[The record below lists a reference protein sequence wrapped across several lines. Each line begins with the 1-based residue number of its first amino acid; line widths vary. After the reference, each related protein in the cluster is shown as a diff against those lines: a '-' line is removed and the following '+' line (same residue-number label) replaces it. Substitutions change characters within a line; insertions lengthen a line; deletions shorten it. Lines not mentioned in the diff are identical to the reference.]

1 MATELFNGFIRLDN
15 FPLDERSIFSNYQDA
30 NDYAATDPTAYA
42 GQIIAVVNEIDRE
55 VSIYNLIFSSD
66 ESRNFDLQGIAG
78 SGNGTVEFI
87 NGLAPIGD
95 TGNVIITASDITIS
109 TEDARTI
116 AEAFATFDSISETEI
131 ELLFSKI
138 INVERITGLATEQIQ
153 DPSDAV
159 NLEYLQQTQ
168 ATIMTGATRT
178 VQATLTNAGRNNSS
192 PDWYDFKNGD
202 IINRITVKIIEPY
215 QEVGIRLKIG
225 SYTLVEPDDIFET
238 EIGTYIVEP
247 SLKLSLLTPR
257 SLEVVLDGTSTTG
270 SATVYIEFTQN
281 PYDSIQ

>member
-15 FPLDERSIFSNYQDA
+15 FPLDERSIFSSYEEA
-30 NDYAATDPTAYA
+30 NNYAADDPTAYA
-42 GQIIAVVNEIDRE
+42 GQILAVVNESDRE

-66 ESRNFDLQGIAG
+66 ESRNFGLQGIAG

-87 NGLAPIGD
+87 NGLAPIDD
-95 TGNVIITASDITIS
+95 TGNVIITGSDITIS

-116 AEAFATFDSISETEI
+116 AEAFAILDGITEAEF
-131 ELLFSKI
+131 ELLFSKM
-138 INVERITGLATEQIQ
+138 INVERITGLDTEQIQ
-153 DPSDAV
+153 EPSDAI

-168 ATIMTGATRT
+168 ATIMIGSTRT
-178 VQATLTNAGRNNSS
+178 VQANLTNTGRNNSS

-202 IINRITVKIIEPY
+202 IINRIIVKIIEPY
-215 QEVGIRLKIG
+215 QEVGITLKIG
-225 SYTLVEPDDIFET
+225 SYILVEPDDIFET

-247 SLKLSLLTPR
+247 SLKLSLATPK
-257 SLEVVLDGTSTTG
+257 SLDVFLDSVSATG
-270 SATVYIEFTQN
+270 SAAVYIEFTQN